1 MCGELS
7 HEIRVVV
14 GCGEFIN
21 IFQLFGLYIVCVCAC
36 GSLFV
41 SSRRSTLLGNYLF
54 SYTYIVYLHLY
65 IYTYDDFF
73 CCECCQCDWFVVCLV
88 FFFVL

>member
-1 MCGELS
+1 MFGELS

-73 CCECCQCDWFVVCLV
+73 FVSVVSVIVFVGCLV
-88 FFFVL
+88 FFVL